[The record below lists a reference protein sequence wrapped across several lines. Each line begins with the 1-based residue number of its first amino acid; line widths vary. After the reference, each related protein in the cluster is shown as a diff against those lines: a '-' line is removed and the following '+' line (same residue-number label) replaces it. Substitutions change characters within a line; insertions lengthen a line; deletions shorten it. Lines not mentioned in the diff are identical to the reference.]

1 MGEAAFG
8 AGLASRG
15 ARQFGQLVPPL
26 ANPRTFN
33 LLYQAGQTEGLLS
46 E

>member
-1 MGEAAFG
+1 MGEAAF
-8 AGLASRG
+8 ATGLASRG
-15 ARQFGQLVPPL
+15 ARQFGQLVPPGVD
-26 ANPRTFN
+26 PRTFN